1 VGVKSKKRSGS
12 GLFIKRIAKPVHRFI
27 STEVAG
33 SIVLLI
39 ATLAALI
46 WANLY
51 QKSYYDFWSQ
61 AIELEFFGL
70 RFSLPMEAWIND
82 GLMSIFFLVVGLE
95 IKRELRFGELSSIK
109 VATLPIVSAIGG
121 MMVPAGLFLVTA
133 KLSSHYL
140 GADYSLIGKGW
151 AIPMATDIAFVL
163 GVLSLLGKRVPV
175 SLKLFLMSLAIVD
188 DLGAILVIAVSYT
201 SHLDAVWLRY
211 AGLIWVGLL
220 VGNIFK
226 VRSLWRYLIL
236 GVGLWYAV
244 FQSGIHATI
253 AGVLLA
259 ITIPTR
265 RKGFFNEKLAQFNS
279 YLRLNDPSF
288 RLLERLQPWVSFG
301 VMPLFALANAG
312 IVVDSAGVA
321 GLFASVGLPI
331 FFGLLLGKPLGI
343 VGFAWLSL
351 KFRLTELP
359 KGVRLS
365 HIIGGG
371 ILGGIGFTMA
381 IFISL
386 LAFEND
392 LLVQQSKLAILIAS
406 VASALFG
413 SLWLSRLSKTKKKRA
428 LPST

>member
-1 VGVKSKKRSGS
+1 MGVKSKKRSGS

-70 RFSLPMEAWIND
+70 TFSLPMEAWIND

-201 SHLDAVWLRY
+201 SHLNSVWLRY

-226 VRSLWRYLIL
+226 VRSLWLYLIL

-288 RLLERLQPWVSFG
+288 RLQERLQPWVSFG

-331 FFGLLLGKPLGI
+331 FFGLFLGKPLGI

-359 KGVRLS
+359 EGVRFS
-365 HIIGGG
+365 HLIGGG